1 MIKAGFKYFFLTGL
15 LLCVSPAVSAQ
26 EFFLDVRVQAPQVQ
40 SSDKAVFTT
49 MQNALRDF
57 VNGRSWTE
65 TRFEVAERIRGSL
78 VFTIDEYQP
87 STGVMRGNLQVQF
100 TRPVYM
106 SDYQSPTMMFLD
118 GSVDI
123 TYRENQS
130 MEFNP
135 GRFDDNLTS
144 IIGFYCYLALGLDA
158 ASFSTESSYHL
169 KQAQIIV
176 ANAQSANGS
185 SGWSQSVNNRN
196 RYWLI
201 EELLS
206 PANTDFLTSWY
217 SYHRM
222 GMDRMHSPV
231 QQRAAKEA
239 MSLALIGLHGIYERN
254 PNSSL
259 LRWYFDAKS
268 QEIIQVFGDGPTMN
282 QSDLIEALNQMDPSN
297 RSSYLSMSQR

>member
-1 MIKAGFKYFFLTGL
+1 MIKAGIKYVVLTGL
-15 LLCVSPAVSAQ
+15 LLCSTPTAAQ
-26 EFFLDVRVQAPQVQ
+26 EFFLDVRVQAPKVQ
-40 SSDKAVFTT
+40 SSDKAIFTT
-49 MQNALRDF
+49 MQHALRDF

-65 TRFEVAERIRGSL
+65 TRFEQVERIKGSL

-100 TRPVYM
+100 TRPVYQ

-118 GSVDI
+118 GSVNI
-123 TYRENQS
+123 TYRENQP

-158 ASFSTESSYHL
+158 ASFSTEGSNHL

-176 ANAQSANGS
+176 ANAQSANGG
-185 SGWSQSVNNRN
+185 SGWSQAGSHRN

-206 PANTDFLTSWY
+206 PANTDFLSSWY

-222 GMDRMHSPV
+222 GMDRMHSPA
-231 QQRAAKEA
+231 QHRAAKEA
-239 MSLALIGLHGIYERN
+239 MSSALIALGSIHERS

-268 QEIIQVFGDGPTMN
+268 QEIIQVFGDGPAMI
-282 QSDLIEALNQMDPSN
+282 QSGLIEALSQMDASN
-297 RSSYLSMSQR
+297 RSSYLAMAQR